1 MALTG
6 RPKKGDAGGRRH
18 IGFQAP
24 AHLRAQL
31 EAAAEENQR
40 SISAETIARLER
52 SFDPIL
58 PDEDRGLMFA
68 LYGAYKH
75 GGDGALLRQILLHL
89 ETDPAKRELRRK
101 EMLSRLQ
108 GMDPDNVLESG
119 IVIEEEAN
127 RPLPD
132 VLEEKMAQ
140 QIETA
145 PLLKKPARRRAR

>member
-1 MALTG
+1 
-6 RPKKGDAGGRRH
+6 
-18 IGFQAP
+18 
-24 AHLRAQL
+24 
-31 EAAAEENQR
+31 
-40 SISAETIARLER
+40 
-52 SFDPIL
+52 
-58 PDEDRGLMFA
+58 MFA

-101 EMLSRLQ
+101 EMLSRLY
-108 GMDPDNVLESG
+108 GMDPNNVPESSF
-119 IVIEEEAN
+119 VSEEEAN